1 MLEVAADV
9 LKILEALL
17 VLVVL
22 VVVALAVYTMEM
34 ELQAVLIQAEVA
46 EAPVMLVIHQ
56 VLVVLV

>member
-1 MLEVAADV
+1 VVADV
-9 LKILEALL
+9 LKILAVLL

-22 VVVALAVYTMEM
+22 VVVALAVHTMEM
-34 ELQAVLIQAEVA
+34 ELRVVLIQAEVV